1 MKSSIMQIK
10 KFILSKKAVL
20 GSAVLLLL
28 VSAGGAMASYRSAH
42 SSTQG
47 NNTSQSALNQY
58 QNNKNSD
65 GTTQGGEEAQ
75 AGQPLDPGTNK
86 NTGTKTKTATVKTA
100 TSQSAAVVNTDCL
113 IKAKTVAKT
122 GKKLFYLPNDSSYS
136 KVKATECFK
145 TADEAVAAG
154 YQNASQK

>member
-1 MKSSIMQIK
+1 
-10 KFILSKKAVL
+10 
-20 GSAVLLLL
+20 
-28 VSAGGAMASYRSAH
+28 MASYHSAH

-65 GTTQGGEEAQ
+65 PTQQGGEGVQ
-75 AGQPLDPGTNK
+75 ANQSSNSSTSK
-86 NTGTKTKTATVKTA
+86 NTVAKAKTATAKTTA
-100 TSQSAAVVNTDCL
+100 SKSAAVVNTDCL